1 MRTKTNH
8 LGIASITVYAAAIA
22 MLLLSGCRKS
32 PEDCQ
37 AEYDQVNK
45 RYVSCINQ
53 ASRDYSAGLLTI
65 QGYEDACADCRA
77 EANSAAREVEGCC
90 CWTDK

>member
-1 MRTKTNH
+1 MNKKNQ
-8 LGIASITVYAAAIA
+8 LGMVSLTVYLAAIA

-37 AEYDQVNK
+37 GEYDEINN
-45 RYVSCINQ
+45 RYVGCINQ
-53 ASRDYSAGLLTI
+53 ASRDYSGGLLTI
-65 QGYEDACADCRA
+65 QGYEDACEDCRN
-77 EANSAAREVEGCC
+77 EANSAARQVEGCC